1 MAHCLRAADEDHAL
15 DRPERDEIGNR
26 CTGRIAILLR
36 EAIDSNPKLG
46 QQIKSDPELA
56 PILARP
62 ELQSLIGSL
71 VNLGPGRVH

>member
-1 MAHCLRAADEDHAL
+1 M
-15 DRPERDEIGNR
+15 
-26 CTGRIAILLR
+26 ILVR

-46 QQIKSDPELA
+46 KQIKSDPELA

-71 VNLGPGRVH
+71 VNLGSARVP